1 MNDTQPVPNAVL
13 ENIAGSART
22 AEQVLAHM
30 ESSLRRAG
38 FDQGLGAYRKMGETL
53 VGQRLWS
60 QAQQNEEINRL
71 YAAVSARARS
81 IYGLLE
87 PYTELMRQLAS
98 LEALG
103 ESASANKQIDQ
114 LGEKILKVLA
124 TGETSVTA
132 MRSRLSAARTD
143 IEARLQELEAL
154 GRVIPR
160 VASGRRFYRLA

>member
-1 MNDTQPVPNAVL
+1 MSDTQPIPSAVL
-13 ENIAGSART
+13 DNIAGSART

-60 QAQQNEEINRL
+60 QAQQSEEINRL

-103 ESASANKQIDQ
+103 ESTSANKQIDK
-114 LGEKILKVLA
+114 LGEKILKILEA
-124 TGETSVTA
+124 GETSVTA
-132 MRSRLSAARTD
+132 LRSRLSAARTD
-143 IEARLQELEAL
+143 VEARLQELEAL
-154 GRVIPR
+154 GRIVPR
-160 VASGRRFYRLA
+160 VASGRRLYRLA

>member
-1 MNDTQPVPNAVL
+1 MSDTQPVPSAVL
-13 ENIAGSART
+13 ENIVGSART

-60 QAQQNEEINRL
+60 QAQQNDEINRL

-87 PYTELMRQLAS
+87 PYTDLMRQLAS

-103 ESASANKQIDQ
+103 KSESTSKQIDP
-114 LGEKILKVLA
+114 LGNKILEILVA
-124 TGETSVTA
+124 GETSVTA
-132 MRSRLSAARTD
+132 IRSRLSAARTD

-154 GRVIPR
+154 GRVVPR
-160 VASGRRFYRLA
+160 VASGRRLYRLA